1 MSALN
6 DRLTKTLDNLKTK
19 FMSIRT
25 GRANPDLLSSI
36 KVDYYGASLPIQQ
49 LASVSVSDGNTLVVN
64 VFDAGAVSAVE
75 NQLWLLIWVSIRK
88 QMDQ

>member
-36 KVDYYGASLPIQQ
+36 KVDYYGRAYPFNSWHLFLYQMEIH
-49 LASVSVSDGNTLVVN
+49 
-64 VFDAGAVSAVE
+64 
-75 NQLWLLIWVSIRK
+75 WL
-88 QMDQ
+88 